1 MNNARNQIGKIVI
14 ISGPSGVGK
23 STICKEIVKRLDNA
37 YLNISATTR
46 PPGQGEVNGREYWFI
61 SEKEFH
67 QRLDK
72 GLLLEHAE
80 VFGHL
85 YGTPKDKVEEA
96 LQAGKTVILE
106 IDVQGGKQIKGIYP
120 EAVMIFIL
128 PPEKKQLAERLNNR
142 GRDDAST
149 AAKRLRLA
157 EEEIEQGRKFYEY
170 KVVNDNLE
178 DAINEV
184 MKIIQKNTG
193 VKRC

>member
-1 MNNARNQIGKIVI
+1 MNNARDQIGEIVI

-37 YLNISATTR
+37 YLNVSATTR
-46 PPGQGEVNGREYWFI
+46 PPGQGEVNGRDYWFM
-61 SEKEFH
+61 SEKDFRR
-67 QRLDK
+67 RLDK

-128 PPEKKQLAERLNNR
+128 PPTAKVLAERMNRR
-142 GRDDAST
+142 GREDGKSAEQRLGGASSEVAAAWQYYNHMVINDDLQHAVGECIQIIKT
-149 AAKRLRLA
+149 A
-157 EEEIEQGRKFYEY
+157 
-170 KVVNDNLE
+170 
-178 DAINEV
+178 
-184 MKIIQKNTG
+184 TG
-193 VKRC
+193 SA